1 MQKTIRVLALLLGA
15 QLLLALGLSAT
26 APDLSARPADAP
38 LLGLDAAAV
47 DRLTLS
53 GPDGEE
59 VTLSKTGDG
68 WQLSDPDGFPASG
81 AKVDGLLRQLTELKH
96 GPAVATSSGA
106 QQRFKVA
113 ADSFERRIVLARGE
127 QTLATLYLGTSPAMR
142 QSHARRD
149 GDDRIYA
156 VALATYDVPVAAED
170 WLDKTVLRFAASEIT
185 AIRLPEL
192 TLQRVSQAPAD
203 EDGDAATTPAWQAEP
218 ELALDP
224 EAVDALTDKLA
235 NLRIGSVLGREAK
248 PEYGLDK
255 PRLTLTVER
264 KDAEALEYRLAKLED
279 DDAYV
284 LKVSSRPEYFRLPG
298 YTGDGLV
305 EAASREA
312 LRADPAETAGTEQD
326 AEPSA

>member
-15 QLLLALGLSAT
+15 QLLLALGLSVT
-26 APDLSARPADAP
+26 APNLSARPADAP
-38 LLGLDAAAV
+38 LLGLDSAAV

-68 WQLSDPDGFPASG
+68 WQLSDPDGFPADS
-81 AKVDGLLRQLTELKH
+81 AKADGLLRQLTELMH

-113 ADSFERRIVLARGE
+113 EDSFERRIVLNQGE
-127 QTLATLYLGTSPAMR
+127 ETLATLYLGTSPAMR
-142 QSHARRD
+142 QSHARRS
-149 GDDRIYA
+149 DDDQIYA

-192 TLQRVSQAPAD
+192 TLQRVPQASTD
-203 EDGDAATTPAWQAEP
+203 EDGEAAATLTWQAEP
-218 ELALDP
+218 ELPLDL
-224 EAVDALTDKLA
+224 EAVDTLTDKLA

-255 PRLTLTVER
+255 PQLTLTVER

-279 DDAYV
+279 SGDYV
-284 LKVSSRPEYFRLPG
+284 LKVSSRPEYFRLPA
-298 YTGDGLV
+298 YTGDGLL
-305 EAASREA
+305 EATAQEA
-312 LRADPAETAGTEQD
+312 LRAKPAETAGTEQD